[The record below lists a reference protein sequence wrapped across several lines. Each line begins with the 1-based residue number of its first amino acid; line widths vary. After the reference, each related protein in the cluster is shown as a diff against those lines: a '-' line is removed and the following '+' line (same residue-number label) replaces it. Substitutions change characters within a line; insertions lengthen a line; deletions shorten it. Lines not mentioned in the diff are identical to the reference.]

1 MIKYESQTQL
11 PVNYIITFLTPVAL
25 KLCLMSGGACLEHT
39 FWHFQVQRNV
49 RWVTMLNAGLTIH
62 NWFQL
67 SFKQSTFGFS
77 PEPLEAS
84 LHWPFLSLRITSCYY
99 LSFSRRLRCTLAF
112 SGHPEAR
119 EQWHCQNYVD
129 TAAGWLLTLQRRRVT
144 DSPRRRLCSDRLG
157 VFCSH
162 HNQSHISPARLW
174 CTHSQLVSF
183 VKGCVKHHSNGYQ
196 HLQFQKKC

>member
-1 MIKYESQTQL
+1 
-11 PVNYIITFLTPVAL
+11 
-25 KLCLMSGGACLEHT
+25 
-39 FWHFQVQRNV
+39 
-49 RWVTMLNAGLTIH
+49 MLNAGLTIH

-162 HNQSHISPARLW
+162 HNQSHISPAR
-174 CTHSQLVSF
+174 THNWSHLLKVVWSIILMDIKTYNF
-183 VKGCVKHHSNGYQ
+183 KKNVKNKINTWKNTWKIKNELLSMSNR
-196 HLQFQKKC
+196 K